1 MSFPWRIG
9 RRTISSKAKYEIR
22 FDAWKRAR
30 MEVRLAYSISPK
42 VKLTDIAAGAQW
54 LAFRDN
60 TGSHSKR
67 TCPGAMDQDNTDYTF
82 KIEWELSN
90 ANNE

>member
-1 MSFPWRIG
+1 MADWAQNDFVEG
-9 RRTISSKAKYEIR
+9 
-22 FDAWKRAR
+22 
-30 MEVRLAYSISPK
+30 EVRNTLRCMESGENGGKTCLRLITRRE
-42 VKLTDIAAGAQW
+42 VDGIAAGGQW

-90 ANNE
+90 ADNK